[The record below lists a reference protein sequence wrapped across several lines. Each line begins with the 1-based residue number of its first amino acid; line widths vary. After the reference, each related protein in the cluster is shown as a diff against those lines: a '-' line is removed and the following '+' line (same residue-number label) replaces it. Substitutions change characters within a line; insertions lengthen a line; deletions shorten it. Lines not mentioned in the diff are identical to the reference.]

1 LFAPRT
7 SNSAID
13 LDEFLWF
20 LSTCVELAHAR
31 RRYPVTEARLM
42 ELGPVRRRADRST
55 QENPRSEPAR
65 DDDVGDEEALITSA
79 QPTSSM

>member
-1 LFAPRT
+1 LPLEQVIR
-7 SNSAID
+7 AID

-42 ELGPVRRRADRST
+42 ELTAPCGGELIDPLKITLV
-55 QENPRSEPAR
+55 QNPRAMTTWIMR
-65 DDDVGDEEALITSA
+65 KR
-79 QPTSSM
+79 